1 MLPLNAL
8 NFILLEIQLPTA
20 DIIKQYLWLVIIAGC
35 VIISVG
41 IFIGLFIGYFSLK
54 KTAFSEIETQ
64 AKAGSVQRS
73 IIENVGIGIVA
84 YADNKPIYANRALNE
99 MKSFLTT
106 GGVPKTFERFLDTY
120 DKDNHLKSDY
130 LLSKETDG
138 FIRVN
143 YKADKKVFEIKIVRC
158 KPEYIE
164 NIEGTSIS
172 SLEIGDSD
180 GYLDIVLVED
190 ITQIKDDERRQKDL
204 AANVSHELKTPLT
217 VIRASEFFI
226 KNLKPDKMPTYE
238 EIAKWGNRILCNAIR
253 MQDIVE
259 DFLVLSMSAQTK
271 KMVPFNIGD
280 EVERAIS
287 NISDYPSAEN
297 VRIYPPKKDA
307 YPLCFGNK
315 NLIVRVITNL
325 LTNAAKYIDYEGK
338 TVPHEIKI
346 NIVTIGDR
354 IGVQVAD
361 NGRGIPKDDI
371 DHLTERFFRV
381 DNSGSRDVG
390 GSGLGLAIAK
400 EIAELH
406 DGNISVVSELKQGS
420 TFTFIFPTAA
430 SCFDRVYEDATAGVM
445 SEIPYYRAV
454 ADYLMTEIPEFSESK
469 GYKDVLDK
477 YSEYKNLTAE
487 GDEDAIT
494 TSEISCIAALGN
506 ERYESLKDELT
517 YVEFFD
523 DEDFDDEEF
532 DDEYDEEFDE
542 EAEAIEEVLE
552 SEEST
557 EVIPIVSKQIVSE
570 PNVSEPNV
578 SEPNADDIYNEQE
591 LMEFVTEAEA
601 VLDSDAEAD
610 EINQQAYADEE
621 ERQRKR
627 EMQEFLLQPVV
638 QQSVKMTNH
647 VDEPQKESDNSEFSS
662 EKGTD
667 LVSSAKKEKV
677 QIHPKTNKK
686 MYNGTGRNLF
696 GSLGKTK
703 NNSNSQ
709 KKSQSE
715 DSEYPIKSAV
725 RKALDEAE
733 GK

>member
-20 DIIKQYLWLVIIAGC
+20 DIIKQYLWLVIIVGC
-35 VIISVG
+35 VLLSIGVFVG
-41 IFIGLFIGYFSLK
+41 LYIGYFSLK

-84 YADNKPIYANRALNE
+84 YADNKPIYANRALTD
-99 MKSFLTT
+99 MTSFLTT
-106 GGVPKTFERFLDTY
+106 GGVPKTFELFLDTY

-158 KPEYIE
+158 KPEYLE
-164 NIEGTSIS
+164 NLDGTSIPS
-172 SLEIGDSD
+172 VEIGDSD

-238 EIAKWGNRILCNAIR
+238 EITKWGNRILSNAIR

-271 KMVPFNIGD
+271 KMVPFNIED

-315 NLIVRVITNL
+315 NLIVRVVTNL

-430 SCFDRVYEDATAGVM
+430 ACFDRVYEDATAGVM

-469 GYKDVLDK
+469 GYKDVLEKFD
-477 YSEYKNLTAE
+477 EFKNLSSE
-487 GDEDAIT
+487 GDEDAVT
-494 TSEISCIAALGN
+494 ASEISCIASLGN
-506 ERYESLKDELT
+506 ERYDSLKDELT

-523 DEDFDDEEF
+523 DEDFDDEEY
-532 DDEYDEEFDE
+532 DDEEFDE
-542 EAEAIEEVLE
+542 EVPEIEE
-552 SEEST
+552 T
-557 EVIPIVSKQIVSE
+557 EVRQEVSENITPIVSEKIE
-570 PNVSEPNV
+570 NNMY
-578 SEPNADDIYNEQE
+578 DEQE
-591 LMEFVTEAEA
+591 LMDYVTEAEA
-601 VLDSDAEAD
+601 VLDQEAEDD
-610 EINQQAYADEE
+610 ERNQQAYADEE

-677 QIHPKTNKK
+677 QIHPKSNKK

-703 NNSNSQ
+703 SNSNSQ
-709 KKSQSE
+709 KKNQSE

>member
-20 DIIKQYLWLVIIAGC
+20 DIIKQYLWLVIIVGC
-35 VIISVG
+35 VLLS
-41 IFIGLFIGYFSLK
+41 IGVFAGLYIGYFSLK

-84 YADNKPIYANRALNE
+84 YADNKPIYANRALTD
-99 MKSFLTT
+99 MTSFLTS
-106 GGVPKTFERFLDTY
+106 GGVPKTFELFLDTY

-158 KPEYIE
+158 KPEYLE
-164 NIEGTSIS
+164 NLDGTSIPS
-172 SLEIGDSD
+172 VEIGDSD

-238 EIAKWGNRILCNAIR
+238 EITKWGNRILSNAIR

-271 KMVPFNIGD
+271 KMVPFNIED

-315 NLIVRVITNL
+315 NLIVRVVTNL

-430 SCFDRVYEDATAGVM
+430 ACFDRVYEDATAGVM

-469 GYKDVLDK
+469 GYKDVLEKFD
-477 YSEYKNLTAE
+477 EFKNLSSE
-487 GDEDAIT
+487 GDEEAVT
-494 TSEISCIAALGN
+494 ASEISCIASLGN
-506 ERYESLKDELT
+506 ERYDSLKDELT

-523 DEDFDDEEF
+523 DEDFDDEEY
-532 DDEYDEEFDE
+532 DDEEFDE
-542 EAEAIEEVLE
+542 EVPEIEE
-552 SEEST
+552 T
-557 EVIPIVSKQIVSE
+557 EVRQEVSENITPIVSEKIE
-570 PNVSEPNV
+570 N
-578 SEPNADDIYNEQE
+578 DMYDEQE
-591 LMEFVTEAEA
+591 LMDYVTEAEA
-601 VLDSDAEAD
+601 VLDKEAEDD
-610 EINQQAYADEE
+610 ERNQQAYADEE

-677 QIHPKTNKK
+677 QIHPKSNKK

-703 NNSNSQ
+703 TNSNSQ
-709 KKSQSE
+709 KKNQSE